1 VDYSSDRASLDIA
14 MQSVS
19 YVLITELQMDTVN
32 GQVSPPSFD
41 FNGFRRCNLQPVL
54 GHQKQDEYK
63 LKGLMWNP
71 ESLNSV
77 FNENT
82 SYLTVPFKLPEQA
95 MLKAADLSSVDK
107 HQTAQMIHEFILKG
121 MHGFGNTDPFM
132 TQLEVLELHST
143 TGGALRSCMAYPDTK
158 VRVTTVS
165 VKDDALKV
173 AIEAHVHLNQAA
185 FTTMNISCMEN
196 VFDEMEWPTDAEG
209 DVPER
214 LGE

>member
-1 VDYSSDRASLDIA
+1 MDYSSDKASVDIA

-41 FNGFRRCNLQPVL
+41 FNGFRRCNLQPVV
-54 GHQKQDEYK
+54 GHLNQDDYKQ
-63 LKGLMWNP
+63 KGLMWNP
-71 ESLNSV
+71 ESLSSV
-77 FNENT
+77 FNQWT
-82 SYLTVPFKLPEQA
+82 SYLTVPFKLPEEA
-95 MLKAADLSSVDK
+95 MLKASDLSFVDK

-121 MHGFGNTDPFM
+121 MHGFGNTDPDM

-196 VFDEMEWPTDAEG
+196 GFDGMEWPTDTDG
-209 DVPER
+209 DVTQMLE
-214 LGE
+214 E